1 MAAPPLLQSK
11 GAITIA
17 HMQSTLDSLDA
28 GTVVAAWL
36 SPVKLGELEPMLRRL
51 LSGQQLFVKQ
61 RDGSYRPKGC
71 ELGFARS
78 FQWSDLRE
86 PALRPTGA

>member
-1 MAAPPLLQSK
+1 
-11 GAITIA
+11 
-17 HMQSTLDSLDA
+17 MQSTLDSLDA

-36 SPVKLGELEPMLRRL
+36 NPVKLGELEPMLRRL

-78 FQWSDLRE
+78 FQLEDLRE
-86 PALRPTGA
+86 PALRPAG